1 MGAIEDNLFADQ
13 ISWRSEQPVWLN
25 QWPLKEEKLQALQ
38 ELVQEQLRLGHIE
51 ETIAHGTL
59 RCLL

>member
-13 ISWRSEQPVWLN
+13 ISWRSDQPVWLN

-51 ETIAHGTL
+51 ETN
-59 RCLL
+59 RP